1 MIRTRVI
8 STVLIGLSCWTS
20 WGQQATSAGT
30 GRFTHGQLIAFAEE
44 YGTPLYVYDGDL
56 IRTKFRRFT
65 DAFSRQYPKVKVYYA
80 LKANSNLSIVALL
93 KKAGAAAECISMGE
107 MQIALQL
114 GYPGP
119 EILFTSSSKS
129 AEELEFAVSH
139 QVVINLDSMGDLENL
154 ISVVERLEKRA
165 KVSFRINP
173 DVDPRTHRHIATGH
187 KFSKFGILFEN
198 DEIVHAYRRAKDC
211 RWLEIVG
218 IHSHIGS
225 QMMDLEPFLR
235 NVQLVASAVRTLKA
249 ELGIELEFIDLG
261 GGLGIPYRDA
271 ENPLTPEI
279 VAEAVCRSLEEEL
292 ADVGYLPTLV
302 LEPGRY
308 FVGDAGIL
316 LARVNSVKHTPYQHF
331 INVDTGFNHLLRPLL
346 YEAHH
351 RVRVLGRDGDNETF
365 DVAGNICETGDIL
378 AHDRLLPTPSP
389 GDYVAFLDAG
399 AYGFSMASE
408 YNSFLLPAEI
418 LVRGDTVRVIRT
430 RAQFSDLLRNQILL
444 EDLR

>member
-1 MIRTRVI
+1 MKARLIATVVVLLWCFAAPGQPVP
-8 STVLIGLSCWTS
+8 STS
-20 WGQQATSAGT
+20 T
-30 GRFTHGQLIAFAEE
+30 GRFSHQQLIAFAEQ
-44 YGTPLYVYDGDL
+44 YQTPLYVYDGDL
-56 IRTKFRRFT
+56 IGEKYERFT
-65 DAFSRQYPKVKVYYA
+65 DAFSRHYPKVKVYYA
-80 LKANSNLSIVALL
+80 LKANSSLSIVALL

-114 GYPGP
+114 GYQGS

-129 AEELEFAVSH
+129 PQELEFAVVNE
-139 QVVINLDSMGDLENL
+139 VVINLDSLGDLENL
-154 ISVVERLEKRA
+154 IAVVERLQKKA
-165 KVSFRINP
+165 KISFRINP
-173 DVDPRTHRHIATGH
+173 DVDPKTHRHIATGH

-198 DEIVHAYRRAKDC
+198 DEIMRAYGRAKEC
-211 RWLEIVG
+211 PWLEIVG

-225 QMMDLEPFLR
+225 QITDLEPFLR
-235 NVQLVASAVRTLKA
+235 NVQLVASAVRKLKVG
-249 ELGIELEFIDLG
+249 LGIELEFIDLG
-261 GGLGIPYRDA
+261 GGLGIPYRDG
-271 ENPLTPEI
+271 ETPLTPET
-279 VAEAVCRSLEEEL
+279 VAEVVCRSLKAEL
-292 ADVGYLPTLV
+292 ADLGYLPTLV

-351 RVRVLGRDGDNETF
+351 RVRVLGRGGTSETF
-365 DVAGNICETGDIL
+365 EVAGNICETGDIL
-378 AHDRLLPTPSP
+378 AHDRVLPTPSP

-418 LVRGDTVRVIRT
+418 LVRGDRVQVIRA

-444 EDLR
+444 DDLR

>member
-1 MIRTRVI
+1 MKARVI
-8 STVLIGLSCWTS
+8 ATVVVLLWCWAS
-20 WGQQATSAGT
+20 SAQQAPATST
-30 GRFTHGQLIAFAEE
+30 GRFSHQQLIAFAEE
-44 YGTPLYVYDGDL
+44 HGTPLYVYDGDL
-56 IRTKFRRFT
+56 IGEKYRRFT
-65 DAFSRQYPKVKVYYA
+65 AAFSRHYPKVKVYYA

-107 MQIALQL
+107 MQIALEL
-114 GYPGP
+114 GYQGL

-129 AEELEFAVSH
+129 PQELEFAVGH
-139 QVVINLDSMGDLENL
+139 GVVVNLDSLGDLENL
-154 ISVVERLEKRA
+154 IAVVERLQKKARI
-165 KVSFRINP
+165 SFRINP

-198 DEIVHAYRRAKDC
+198 DEIVHANRRAKGC
-211 RWLEIVG
+211 PWLKIVG

-225 QMMDLEPFLR
+225 QITDLEPFLR

-261 GGLGIPYRDA
+261 GGLGIPYRDGEA
-271 ENPLTPEI
+271 PLTPEV
-279 VAEAVCRSLEEEL
+279 VAEAVCSSLKEEL
-292 ADVGYLPTLV
+292 ADVGYFPTLV

-331 INVDTGFNHLLRPLL
+331 INVDTGFNHLIRPLL

-351 RVRVLGRDGDNETF
+351 RVRVLGRDGTSETF
-365 DVAGNICETGDIL
+365 EVAGNICETGDIL
-378 AHDRLLPTPSP
+378 AHDRVLPTPSP

-418 LVRGDTVRVIRT
+418 LVRGDKVQVIRT
-430 RAQFSDLLRNQILL
+430 RAEFSDLLRNQILL